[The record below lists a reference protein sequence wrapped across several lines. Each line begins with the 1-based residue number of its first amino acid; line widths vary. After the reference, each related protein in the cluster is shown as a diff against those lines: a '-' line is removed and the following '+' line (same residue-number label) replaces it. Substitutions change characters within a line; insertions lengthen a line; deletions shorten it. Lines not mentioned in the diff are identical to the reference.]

1 VAGARLAIARDTIER
16 AAESGAFGN
25 IILVADSRDIACGL
39 DPAVTVELSREPF
52 HFGTELMEV
61 IERHKV
67 RQPFYIG
74 GGSFPLLPA
83 AELGALGHR
92 LSAAEGMVLTNNI
105 FSADVVAFTPGEAIN
120 AIPLPE
126 TDNLLAQLLVRHAGL
141 KQVLLPQSAAYQFD
155 VDTPTDLL
163 VLKLH
168 PGPGRHIREYIDR
181 LELDTSRLEAATR
194 CFGDENAEVL
204 VAGRV
209 GSHVWSQLERGTGCR
224 VRVLAEERGMKADE
238 RLRRGEV
245 RSILGFYLEQVGLG
259 RFFDSLG
266 ELGDAA
272 FIDSRVILGH
282 IGPEPSRADRFHSD
296 LGRPENIE
304 DPFLREFTLAALEAP
319 IPVVLGGHSLVSG
332 GLLALIDIAGS
343 RSGAV
348 DNEGEV
354 E

>member
-1 VAGARLAIARDTIER
+1 MAAARLAIARDTIER
-16 AAESGAFGN
+16 AEQSGAFGG
-25 IILVADSRDIACGL
+25 IILVADRGGIACGL
-39 DPAVTVELSREPF
+39 DPAVTVELSEEPF
-52 HFGTELMEV
+52 HFGRELREV
-61 IERHKV
+61 ISRHNV
-67 RQPFYIG
+67 RHPFYIG
-74 GGSFPLLPA
+74 GGCFPLLSA
-83 AELGALGHR
+83 GELGALGRR
-92 LSAAEGMVLTNNI
+92 LSAAEGMVLTNNL
-105 FSADVVAFTPGEAIN
+105 FSADIVAFTPGEAID

-141 KQVLLPQSAAYQFD
+141 KQFLLPHSAAYQFD

-163 VLKLH
+163 VLRLH
-168 PGPGRHIREYIDR
+168 PGPGRHTRECVDG

-209 GSHVWSQLERGTGCR
+209 GSHVWSHLERETSCR
-224 VRVLAEERGMKADE
+224 VRFLAEERGMRADE
-238 RLRRGEV
+238 RQSRGEV
-245 RSILGFYLEQVGLG
+245 RSILGFYLEQVGLR

-282 IGPEPSRADRFHSD
+282 LGLEPSRADRFYSD
-296 LGRPENIE
+296 LGQAENIE
-304 DPFLREFTLAALEAP
+304 NPFLREFTLAALEAP

-332 GLLALIDIAGS
+332 GLLALIDIARS

-354 E
+354 G